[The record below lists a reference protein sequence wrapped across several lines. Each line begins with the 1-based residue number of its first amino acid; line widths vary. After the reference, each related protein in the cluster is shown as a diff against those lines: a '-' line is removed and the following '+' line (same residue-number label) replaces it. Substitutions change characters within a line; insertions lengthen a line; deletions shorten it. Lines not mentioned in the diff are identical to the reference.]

1 MEFSIDRNE
10 FLQSLAPTQGVVERR
25 NTLPILANVLL
36 EAKTDLTVAATDLE
50 VHIRR
55 RCNAKVKSAGAA
67 TVGARKLHEWPRS
80 RRGSG
85 RRHWRRFS
93 RGC

>member
-36 EAKTDLTVAATDLE
+36 EAKTPAE
-50 VHIRR
+50 
-55 RCNAKVKSAGAA
+55 
-67 TVGARKLHEWPRS
+67 
-80 RRGSG
+80 
-85 RRHWRRFS
+85 
-93 RGC
+93 